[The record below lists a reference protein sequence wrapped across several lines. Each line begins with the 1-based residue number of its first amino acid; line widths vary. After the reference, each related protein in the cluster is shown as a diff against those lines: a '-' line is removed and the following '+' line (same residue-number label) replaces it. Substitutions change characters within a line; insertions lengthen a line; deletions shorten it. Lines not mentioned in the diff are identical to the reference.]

1 MTKICKNDTIYCICK
16 LLCCKTYKKFRV
28 KIFLNTICN
37 GDKGG
42 FRGLENVIR
51 GVFFNFCYLNYMS
64 YICAIQLNEILK

>member
-28 KIFLNTICN
+28 KIFLNIICN

-51 GVFFNFCYLNYMS
+51 GVFF
-64 YICAIQLNEILK
+64 